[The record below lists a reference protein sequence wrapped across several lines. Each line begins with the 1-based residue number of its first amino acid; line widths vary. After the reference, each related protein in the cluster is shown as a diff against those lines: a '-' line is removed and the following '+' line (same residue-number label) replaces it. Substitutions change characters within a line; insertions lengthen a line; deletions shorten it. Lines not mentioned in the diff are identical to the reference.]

1 MSLRELMQKE
11 FTQRRGLN
19 LGFSALACAMTIGMG
34 ASASADMFAFDDA
47 GPFQDHPE
55 DKSDIV
61 IRSVNSTFDDSTNVF
76 SWEATF
82 DRNTSPSPGNT
93 PEDTLPE
100 GFVLVVNDGP
110 MPKGNV
116 NQLAAV
122 YFDAD
127 TDPANPITTVY
138 AYNGAESATSHREGV
153 SSMFIN
159 PAPAPVQIASSL
171 NDASLV
177 IESSSTDNV
186 DGSRTLKLVLD
197 ATSINNF
204 SPADPTVNLPGGETI
219 PGGFFG
225 IGFSTSVGV
234 WFHPYVNTSAEYGA
248 DGFLTPNLDG
258 WNASRRDFG
267 FYDEAD
273 LTARLVPEPTSAL
286 LALGVGSL
294 FIARRRK
301 A

>member
-1 MSLRELMQKE
+1 MDLQSKQVWGLG
-11 FTQRRGLN
+11 RGVAV
-19 LGFSALACAMTIGMG
+19 FVAAAAMAV
-34 ASASADMFAFDDA
+34 ASPASADMFEFDDA

-61 IRSVNSTFDDSTNVF
+61 IRSVSSTYDDVTNEF

-82 DRNTSPSPGNT
+82 DPNPSPSPGNT

-127 TDPANPITTVY
+127 TDPDNPIVTVY

-153 SSMFIN
+153 SSMFVD
-159 PAPAPVQIASSL
+159 PAPAPVKVGSSL
-171 NDASLV
+171 ITPSLLK
-177 IESSSTDNV
+177 EGSTTDNP
-186 DGSRTLKLVLD
+186 DGSRTLKMVLD
-197 ATSINNF
+197 ATTINNF
-204 SPADPTVNLPGGETI
+204 APADPSVNLPGGDPL
-219 PGGFFG
+219 PGGWFG
-225 IGFSTSVGV
+225 IGYSTTIGV
-234 WFHPYVNTSAEYGA
+234 WFHPFVNTSAEYGN
-248 DGFLTPNLDG
+248 DGFLLPTIDG

-267 FYDEAD
+267 FYDEAN
-273 LTARLVPEPTSAL
+273 LAARLVPEPTTAL
-286 LALGVGSL
+286 LALGAGSL
-294 FIARRRK
+294 FLVRRRQ